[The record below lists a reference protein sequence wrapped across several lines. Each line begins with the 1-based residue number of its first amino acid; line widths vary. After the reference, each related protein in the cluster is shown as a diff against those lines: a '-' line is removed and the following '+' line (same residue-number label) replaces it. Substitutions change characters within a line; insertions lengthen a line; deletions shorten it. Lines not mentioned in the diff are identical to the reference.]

1 MTAAEIQQRI
11 EGHLPGARA
20 EVRDY
25 TGTGDHFEV
34 RVVASA
40 FEGKPLVDRHKMV
53 YEALGAAVDGRTIHA
68 LALKTLT
75 PAQAAENA

>member
-1 MTAAEIQQRI
+1 MTAEDIQQKI
-11 EGHLPGARA
+11 EAHIAGAVA

-34 RVVASA
+34 RVVAAA
-40 FEGKPLVDRHKMV
+40 FQGKSLVQRHKMV
-53 YEALGAAVDGRTIHA
+53 YEALGAAVDGHTIHA

-75 PAQAAENA
+75 PDQAAT

>member
-1 MTAAEIQQRI
+1 MTAAEIQRQI
-11 EGHLPGARA
+11 EQSIAGSVV

-34 RVVASA
+34 RVVAAA
-40 FEGKPLVDRHKMV
+40 FEGKSQVQRHQMV
-53 YEALGAAVDGRTIHA
+53 YAALGSAVDGHTIHA

-75 PAQAAENA
+75 PAQTSS

>member
-1 MTAAEIQQRI
+1 MTAAEIQRQI
-11 EGHLPGARA
+11 EQSIGGSVV

-34 RVVASA
+34 RVVAAA
-40 FEGKPLVDRHKMV
+40 FEGKSQVQRHQMV
-53 YEALGAAVDGRTIHA
+53 YAALGSAVDGHTIHA

-75 PAQAAENA
+75 PAQTSS